1 MNKEDFYFEI
11 PFVSQVAKDMY
22 HRAANAPESEW
33 VDYYAFKALEAKSD
47 WVVDTWW
54 EHLYKL
60 HPFKA
65 GILRMEANSYY
76 DWHVDTNRGAGLNLL
91 LNNWD
96 ASHCLFDSNPNTRN
110 KKQLSKDAIEEHDL
124 LDEFRVTSKFTELKY
139 KPNTYYLFN
148 VQQAHSVYNFSGVR
162 YLLTLEF
169 LEDRTKLN
177 YQQLLKEI
185 KQLIKRTN
193 NDIKT

>member
-22 HRAANAPESEW
+22 LRAANAPESEW

-54 EHLYKL
+54 EHLYRL

-65 GILRMEANSYY
+65 GIIKIDENTYY
-76 DWHVDTNRGAGLNLL
+76 DWHIDTDRGVGLNML

-96 ASHCLFDSNPNTRN
+96 TSHCLFNPKIQRGESVEIDNMTD
-110 KKQLSKDAIEEHDL
+110 KYI
-124 LDEFRVTSKFTELKY
+124 ELKY

-148 VQQAHSVYNFSGVR
+148 TQMAHSVYNFKDTR
-162 YLLTLEF
+162 YLLTIDF
-169 LEDRTKLN
+169 FEDRTKLN
-177 YQQLLKEI
+177 YQHLLKEI